1 MGIQF
6 GTEFQGG
13 NMKIFLAV
21 LVLLPLAL
29 SFPAG
34 DQPFLNIKVSGP
46 GVGGSFGTSV
56 SKQKV
61 ELEENGK
68 VSYEPYHPHVPPFL
82 AFKKYNPAA
91 LPPAQPAP
99 VYQPQPVPVAKE
111 APAEPAEA

>member
-29 SFPAG
+29 AFPAG

-68 VSYEPYHPHVPPFL
+68 VSYEPYHPHVPPSHRRQ
-82 AFKKYNPAA
+82 
-91 LPPAQPAP
+91 PPSISLNLFRWPRRLQPNRP
-99 VYQPQPVPVAKE
+99 NRPK
-111 APAEPAEA
+111 